1 MTPASIGAML
11 DGVPEFD
18 FGDDLPPLPAKQPE
32 AVPPAVEHEPE
43 PLKQAEE
50 PPVSAT
56 EAAEAKPVEVT
67 PAEPPAP
74 APAPAPVTTGPV
86 FETTVIAPDG
96 TADKPAEPPPAKKG
110 WWRR

>member
-1 MTPASIGAML
+1 MTDSPMTPASIGAML

-18 FGDDLPPLPAKQPE
+18 FGDDLPPLPSKQPE
-32 AVPPAVEHEPE
+32 PAPPQPVEREPE
-43 PLKQAEE
+43 ALKQAEE

-56 EAAEAKPVEVT
+56 EAAASKPVE
-67 PAEPPAP
+67 PAAS
-74 APAPAPVTTGPV
+74 APVQTGPV

-96 TADKPAEPPPAKKG
+96 SADKPAEAPPAKKG

>member
-18 FGDDLPPLPAKQPE
+18 FGDDLPPLPTKAAPPAAVPASSESAPAPVDQTSTAPAAAPDVPPAE
-32 AVPPAVEHEPE
+32 QSPATAVPPA
-43 PLKQAEE
+43 
-50 PPVSAT
+50 
-56 EAAEAKPVEVT
+56 
-67 PAEPPAP
+67 
-74 APAPAPVTTGPV
+74 GPV

-96 TADKPAEPPPAKKG
+96 SADKPAEPPPAKKG

>member
-18 FGDDLPPLPAKQPE
+18 FGDDLPPLPSKPSAP
-32 AVPPAVEHEPE
+32 VPQQAVEHAPE
-43 PLKQAEE
+43 ALKQADV
-50 PPVSAT
+50 PPVSAP
-56 EAAEAKPVEVT
+56 EAAASTPVE
-67 PAEPPAP
+67 
-74 APAPAPVTTGPV
+74 PAPVPVAAPVPTGPV

-96 TADKPAEPPPAKKG
+96 SADKPAEPAPAKKG